1 MHILIDAT
9 GAIAGYTNTSS
20 YLIGVGQSLIEAP
33 PEFDLN
39 EADEWFM
46 SNGVLT
52 HDMALALARAKA
64 ARITE
69 IKAEAAQY
77 IEATDWRLQ
86 RAQEREAAGWATLA
100 AVDAVLAQREAVRRS
115 SDAAEAAVTA
125 CTTLQELGALTWT
138 AADVTVPVPRLLT
151 HEQLIKLFTAAEWEA
166 MTDAART
173 SAAMD
178 AWMRRFSMAKVVNF
192 DDEATIMGI
201 QMLELAGVLATGRAA
216 EILGSTP

>member
-1 MHILIDAT
+1 MYVLISPG
-9 GAIAGYTNTSS
+9 GAVLGAVNSGSYTIDPGH
-20 YLIGVGQSLIEAP
+20 LLIEAP
-33 PEFDLN
+33 PEFDLGT
-39 EADEWFM
+39 ADEWFV
-46 SNGVLT
+46 SGGALVHDAALT
-52 HDMALALARAKA
+52 LTRAKA
-64 ARITE
+64 SRIQA

-77 IEATDWRLQ
+77 IQATDWRLQ

-115 SDAAEAAVTA
+115 SDAAEAAVNA

-166 MTDAART
+166 MTEAART

-201 QMLELAGVLATGRAA
+201 QMLELSGVLAAGRAA
-216 EILGSTP
+216 EILGTTP